1 MIKKLFKKALIA
13 GAVTFMSFA
22 SINAMATQEWHK
34 VSDQMEFRV
43 DTVGPVQ
50 HYFASSWEEMCIV
63 YAEKY
68 FIRSVTCIED
78 GWNCLKYKGPAK
90 AGYQNRSAICMGT
103 APMGDQKYET
113 LTYCT
118 EGLQHP
124 TQGVFGCFEYLE
136 CDPAKYSDPSE
147 MPKNCSKPV
156 LDRCDPKNNA
166 NGIVPEDC
174 PKTEPKIKE
183 VVNDPMCEKI
193 TRTQNGAGAV
203 VCDNKENFHPCIWT
217 DHLNIQPKAAEDV
230 IRFCFNTHEKRHIE
244 TRNRFKI
251 NCGPTDDT
259 DPDFG
264 IFPNTL
270 RGKVPSYYL
279 TEADAYTKTV
289 DCLADNIAYCKN
301 DPICVKRI
309 RDEVLV
315 MRNKVFKSLR
325 DYNEYC
331 SKPENNCEQVIL
343 QIKSNLKN
351 EKE

>member
-1 MIKKLFKKALIA
+1 MKMKHVMAALLFGVVAVGSVQAQETHYKYYPVTTEIYGEVIINTTDLDEACRL
-13 GAVTFMSFA
+13 GADSYNERWIQIYSKT
-22 SINAMATQEWHK
+22 NQ
-34 VSDQMEFRV
+34 
-43 DTVGPVQ
+43 VG
-50 HYFASSWEEMCIV
+50 H
-63 YAEKY
+63 
-68 FIRSVTCIED
+68 
-78 GWNCLKYKGPAK
+78 GKYKQRWLDDFKNGRPIRYIMCAYQKREKNKDGSWGEWEDRGPSSFVNFSCRDGGRFLFRTKDLCAEERRGPIPEESK
-90 AGYQNRSAICMGT
+90 
-103 APMGDQKYET
+103 
-113 LTYCT
+113 
-118 EGLQHP
+118 
-124 TQGVFGCFEYLE
+124 
-136 CDPAKYSDPSE
+136 CDSSYYP
-147 MPKNCSKPV
+147 
-156 LDRCDPKNNA
+156 

-203 VCDNKENFHPCIWT
+203 VCDDKENFHPCIWT

-244 TRNRFKI
+244 TRNRFKT

-270 RGKVPSYYL
+270 RGKEPSYYL
-279 TEADAYTKTV
+279 DEADAYTKTV